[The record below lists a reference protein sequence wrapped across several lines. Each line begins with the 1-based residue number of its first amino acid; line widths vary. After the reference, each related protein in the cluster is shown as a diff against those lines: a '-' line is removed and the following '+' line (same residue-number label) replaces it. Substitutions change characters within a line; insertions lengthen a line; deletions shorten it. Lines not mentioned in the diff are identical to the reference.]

1 MGCGGSAPAKE
12 DKGAPA
18 KQESKEK
25 YEKKDAPKAAES
37 KPAAAPAAAAPAP
50 APAAAAPA
58 APAATVLPGREKN
71 MPGPQLV
78 VVSDSKDKDA
88 SYLIAAF
95 AHLGDHNGLT
105 VSCSAAKT
113 GEVFAIAYDDAAL
126 QKTVDGLNEQL
137 AGDKIE
143 VFFKMLTA
151 AFTKQEVKVSDGGA
165 KLELKLKQSKAEPKE
180 VKWSLALEKQ
190 SGAASAYKSIIAA
203 LPRYFMAMKKD
214 ESKDRKVSEA
224 DVVKKEHELGHS
236 EAILTAGAAAEEAFA
251 DELNEL
257 RSKAAGMKG
266 VVQNQCGRLTKIQKE
281 VERLKLGAPSHPLDE
296 MYACTSPEKRA
307 PADVA
312 IASLNW
318 DTDVFELGH
327 NLTDIGVS
335 LFKHW
340 ELFDWK
346 VDAETAANFFTT
358 LEMRCN
364 RDTAYHGPK
373 RCADCLVAMHHIL
386 SALKKVNPK
395 ISKEDTLAAFLSA
408 ASLDLDH
415 PGHDN
420 TSIKRAGSM
429 LAMVYSD
436 LYMNGQNNLT
446 ALFELMYNQNV
457 NLLGKLTPDEAKDV
471 FESVRE
477 ALFIK
482 ANVAMK
488 TNMERIRDFE
498 DLIAKGGDW
507 GAKDNIRHQ
516 ITHAARLCDWAAW
529 ARSEPLHKKWVE
541 KFKEEFYAQGD
552 HETSIGIAYSKFGPC
567 CTGYGSNI
575 LDRYETR
582 WTTDR
587 EKDAADF
594 ANGQV
599 NFIERCIEPLSA
611 ALARIAPELEPIAA
625 TAKAN
630 RQLWEKEGG
639 GASAAFAES
648 LAGAGKIIAQA
659 GDAVVVARVGAD
671 GSSLWVTAVDTS
683 GGYFQGKFDPSALV
697 KAGAAEAGAFVSAFA
712 EAAKGGSVTGS
723 GGGATYNITVGGATL
738 VLNSQKADGAK
749 VLIAAGMSFT
759 KLRGVAMKYVER
771 EIEDVASKA
780 KAKGNPA
787 ESLEGEAKALRGC
800 MEAMSKREEENKGK
814 IAALEKE
821 LSAAGGT
828 EPRVDEEDSLEIKV
842 RNPLKCPL
850 PKDGGAAPDRKSV
863 DRELLKV
870 VKSAYFCKPFAEA
883 DLDKELDPSV
893 CHYVS
898 SIQPYLSSDF
908 SKMAKSL
915 GNEKT
920 QHVYEL
926 LKKLD
931 DWDYDVFDLQTTMS
945 GGISG
950 ENLRN
955 QPDGGALYI
964 TMYALVYK
972 WQFMQKFNIDE
983 NKFLNWLSI
992 VEAGYHPNPYHNS
1005 MHAADVLHIAHY
1017 CLGPGGGQAKL
1028 KCSDEKVLAALLTGC
1043 VHDFNHPGIN
1053 NAFHV
1058 RCQNYLAVL
1067 FNDRSVNE
1075 NIHASSVFELM
1086 RMDKFNVLSSFKGEA
1101 YDRIRDD
1108 IVEFILGTDM
1118 GLHAMI
1124 LMRFKKRFEETD
1136 GKLHKLDSDVN
1147 LGITMCV
1154 KLADISNCGRP
1165 QKLYHGW
1172 CNVIVDEF
1180 FQQGDRE
1187 RLQGMAVSPFMD
1199 RFTTVM
1205 AKGQIGFMNY
1215 IVAPLFE
1222 CIAEWLEGLSVASS
1236 LAEENKGFWQEN
1248 EDW

>member
-1 MGCGGSAPAKE
+1 M
-12 DKGAPA
+12 
-18 KQESKEK
+18 
-25 YEKKDAPKAAES
+25 
-37 KPAAAPAAAAPAP
+37 
-50 APAAAAPA
+50 
-58 APAATVLPGREKN
+58 VW
-71 MPGPQLV
+71 
-78 VVSDSKDKDA
+78 SDSKDKDS
-88 SYLIAAF
+88 SYLISAF
-95 AHLGDHNGLT
+95 GHLGDHNGLT
-105 VSCSAAKT
+105 ISCAAAKT
-113 GEVFAIAYDDAAL
+113 GEVFAVVYDDAAL
-126 QKTVDGLNEQL
+126 QKTVDGLHDAL

-143 VFFKMLTA
+143 VFFKMFVS
-151 AFTKQEVKVSDGGA
+151 AFTKQEVKVADGGA
-165 KLELKLKQSKAEPKE
+165 KVELKLKQSKAEPKE

-190 SGAASAYKSIIAA
+190 SGSNAVYQTCVAA
-203 LPRYFMAMKKD
+203 LPKYYRAIKKD
-214 ESKDRKVSEA
+214 ESKDRKVPEA
-224 DVVKKEHELGHS
+224 EIVQKEHAYGLF

-251 DELNEL
+251 EELTDL
-257 RSKAAGMKG
+257 RTKAGAAKSS
-266 VVQNQCGRLTKIQKE
+266 VQGLQGRITKITKE
-281 VERLKLGAPSHPLDE
+281 IERLKLGAASHPLDD
-296 MYACTSPEKRA
+296 MYACDA
-307 PADVA
+307 PAQRTPAAVDV
-312 IASLNW
+312 STLTW
-318 DTDVFELGH
+318 DTNVFDLGH
-327 NLTDIGVS
+327 NLTDIGVA
-335 LFKHW
+335 LFRHW

-346 VDAETAANFFTT
+346 VKEATAANFFTA
-358 LEMRCN
+358 LEERCN
-364 RDTAYHGPK
+364 QNTAYHGPK
-373 RCADCLVAMHHIL
+373 RCADCLVCMHHIL
-386 SALKKVNPK
+386 TALKKVNPK
-395 ISKEDTLAAFLSA
+395 ISKEDTLAALLSA
-408 ASLDLDH
+408 AALDLGH

-446 ALFELMYNQNV
+446 ALFELMKNSHV
-457 NLLGKLTPDEAKDV
+457 DLLGGLLPDEGKDV

-516 ITHAARLCDWAAW
+516 ITHATRLCDWAAW
-529 ARSEPLHKKWVE
+529 ARSESLHKVWLD

-552 HETSIGIAYSKFGPC
+552 HETSIGIAHSKFGPC

-582 WTTDR
+582 WTADR
-587 EKDAADF
+587 ERDAADF
-594 ANGQV
+594 AAGQV
-599 NFIERCIEPLSA
+599 NFIERCIEPLA
-611 ALARIAPELEPIAA
+611 VALGRIAPDLEPIAA
-625 TAKAN
+625 TAKSN
-630 RQLWEKEGG
+630 RQLWEKQGG
-639 GASAAFAES
+639 DASAGFCDAVR
-648 LAGAGKIIAQA
+648 GAGKIIAQA

-671 GSSLWVTAVDTS
+671 GSSLWVTALGSTGS
-683 GGYFQGKFDPSALV
+683 YFQGKFDPSSLAKCGAADACEFV
-697 KAGAAEAGAFVSAFA
+697 KGFADAAKAGTVAGAAD
-712 EAAKGGSVTGS
+712 GGN
-723 GGGATYNITVGGATL
+723 YNITVAGATL
-738 VLNSQKADGAK
+738 SLAPQKADGAR
-749 VLIAAGMSFT
+749 VIILAGLSFT
-759 KLRGVAMKYVER
+759 KLRGMAMKYVER
-771 EIEDVASKA
+771 EIEDVTSKS
-780 KAKGNPA
+780 KGKGNPA
-787 ESLEGEAKALRGC
+787 EALEGEAKALKGC
-800 MEAMSKREEENKGK
+800 LVAMSKQEEEKKAQLSG
-814 IAALEKE
+814 LEKD
-821 LSAAGGT
+821 LSAAGGQ
-828 EPRVDEEDSLEIKV
+828 EPRLDDEDSLEIKV

-850 PKDGGAAPDRKSV
+850 PKDGGPAPDRKTV

-870 VKSAYFCKPFAEA
+870 VKSSFFCKPYAES
-883 DLDKELDPSV
+883 DLEKELDPEQ
-893 CHYVS
+893 HLYVN
-898 SIQPYLSSDF
+898 SIHPYLSGDF
-908 SKMAKSL
+908 QKMSKSL
-915 GNEKT
+915 GCEKT
-920 QHVYEL
+920 QRVYDL
-926 LKKLD
+926 LRKLD

-945 GGISG
+945 GGFSG
-950 ENLRN
+950 EALRN
-955 QPDGGALYI
+955 QPDGGALFI

-972 WQFMQKFNIDE
+972 WQFMQKYNIDE

-992 VEAGYHPNPYHNS
+992 VESGYHPNPYHNS

-1028 KCSDEKVLAALLTGC
+1028 KCSDEKVFAALLAGA

-1086 RMDKFNVLSSFKGEA
+1086 RMDKFNILSSFKGEA
-1101 YDRIRDD
+1101 YDRMRDD
-1108 IVEFILGTDM
+1108 MVEFILGTDM

-1136 GKLHKLDSDVN
+1136 GKLHKIDSDVN